1 MNALQHAVQYLHKIR
16 RGALLTKN
24 TTFLL
29 YSSPYP
35 PQKNPHTDSF
45 LSTPAE
51 LKSKAI
57 KLFPPSLLP
66 GSYQLELIPV
76 CATCKFQKLLWEACF
91 YWNKNKN
98 KAKLAAYS
106 YWFRDPECICL
117 LPFFFITAPWSHT
130 AKLTPCFQ
138 EGEKSVFTL
147 GNHLSYSSLQTEE
160 SRVITQL
167 TIDARAAQE
176 GEVENRI
183 HSSPK
188 G

>member
-29 YSSPYP
+29 YSSLYP
-35 PQKNPHTDSF
+35 HKKNPHTDSF

-98 KAKLAAYS
+98 KAKLAAHS

-117 LPFFFITAPWSHT
+117 LPFLHYSILKPQTKINTIFSGRRKKMCLCWETT
-130 AKLTPCFQ
+130 YLTPVCKQ
-138 EGEKSVFTL
+138 R
-147 GNHLSYSSLQTEE
+147 
-160 SRVITQL
+160 RV
-167 TIDARAAQE
+167 
-176 GEVENRI
+176 GW
-183 HSSPK
+183 
-188 G
+188 